1 MTSARQSP
9 MATRSSGR
17 ERTHCP
23 LQADRHTGIL
33 LMMMMM
39 MMSAHG
45 LDSMCDAT
53 QDAACDGAL
62 GEPVYLQLMRNTKGH
77 QLSLYYNDIA
87 VFKFRKFKSVFYE
100 DFNTTSVLQRWQFV
114 SDNGTMIINPAERR
128 DAGTY
133 RVEITDKDGKSVGDH
148 TVQLIIEAP
157 VSGVDLSIS
166 CSANGERSVR
176 CSSNGDSPQY
186 SWSLD
191 GRPLGE
197 ADADLSSDNQP
208 LLLRGNVTGQLTCS
222 VRNHV
227 SSKHTTRLME
237 LCYGA
242 STTPPAN
249 HTLPSA
255 HTERPVSDTAV
266 IYVSS
271 FLVFILVCLCVAAWM
286 FYIWRKRR
294 NTHTPV
300 KEDPDGVVY
309 VKVTSNTRRSDM
321 QGVEAQEV
329 VYSDVATANRRSRC
343 KSRKPPAEAYEL
355 EYAEVSAYKRRA
367 PGDTHTPAE
376 TVEYGEVRVHTHTP
390 AQQDNS
396 VYAHVDPR
404 Q

>member
-1 MTSARQSP
+1 MCVCEGTGLIKTVFQ
-9 MATRSSGR
+9 TRMKTVLG
-17 ERTHCP
+17 
-23 LQADRHTGIL
+23 L
-33 LMMMMM
+33 LVLLAA
-39 MMSAHG
+39 STHG
-45 LDSMCDAT
+45 LDSMCNAT
-53 QDAACDGAL
+53 QNAACYGAL
-62 GEPVYLQLMRNTKGH
+62 GGPVYLQLMKNASGH
-77 QLSLYYNDIA
+77 DLSLQLYWGNNKLFIMRKLTP
-87 VFKFRKFKSVFYE
+87 VFTNQSFSV
-100 DFNTTSVLQRWQFV
+100 TWQFV
-114 SDNGTMIINPAERR
+114 PDNGTMIINPAETR

-133 RVEITDKDGKSVGDH
+133 RVQIIEEATGKSVGDH

-166 CSANGERSVR
+166 CSANGERSLR

-242 STTPPAN
+242 STTVSVTPAN

-255 HTERPVSDTAV
+255 HTERPVSV

-300 KEDPDGVVY
+300 KEDPDDVVY

-329 VYSDVATANRRSRC
+329 VYSDVATGEQEEQMQEQEASSR
-343 KSRKPPAEAYEL
+343 
-355 EYAEVSAYKRRA
+355 
-367 PGDTHTPAE
+367 
-376 TVEYGEVRVHTHTP
+376 
-390 AQQDNS
+390 
-396 VYAHVDPR
+396 
-404 Q
+404 

>member
-1 MTSARQSP
+1 MKTVL
-9 MATRSSGR
+9 G
-17 ERTHCP
+17 
-23 LQADRHTGIL
+23 L
-33 LMMMMM
+33 LVLLAA
-39 MMSAHG
+39 STHG
-45 LDSMCDAT
+45 LDSMCNAT
-53 QDAACDGAL
+53 QSATCYGAL
-62 GEPVYLQLMRNTKGH
+62 GGPVYLQLMKNVSGH
-77 QLSLYYNDIA
+77 DLSLQLYNNII
-87 VFKFRKFKSVFYE
+87 FKMRKLISVFTNQS
-100 DFNTTSVLQRWQFV
+100 FSVTWQFV
-114 SDNGTMIINPAERR
+114 PDNGTMIINPVETT
-128 DAGTY
+128 DARTY
-133 RVEITDKDGKSVGDH
+133 RVLIYEATGRGVGNH
-148 TVQLIIEAP
+148 TVQLTIEAP

-197 ADADLSSDNQP
+197 ADADLSSDNQT

-227 SSKHTTRLME
+227 SSTHTTRLME

-242 STTPPAN
+242 STTVSVTPAN
-249 HTLPSA
+249 HTLPSD
-255 HTERPVSDTAV
+255 HTERPFSETAV

-286 FYIWRKRR
+286 FYVWKKRR
-294 NTHTPV
+294 NTNTPV
-300 KEDPDGVVY
+300 KEDPDDVVY
-309 VKVTSNTRRSDM
+309 VEVTSNTRGRRSDM

-343 KSRKPPAEAYEL
+343 KSRKPPAAEAYEL

-396 VYAHVDPR
+396 VYAHMDP
-404 Q
+404 